1 MDIKYQNR
9 ERLYTI
15 EDLENLL
22 EYVPYEIWLKDKEGR
37 HVYINQKGAKI
48 ERLTNR
54 MLRFRKRKDLKMVKY
69 CTI

>member
-37 HVYINQKGAKI
+37 HVYINQKGANKLI
-48 ERLTNR
+48 SKSQHPSVTG
-54 MLRFRKRKDLKMVKY
+54 K
-69 CTI
+69 